1 MDKYSV
7 KLMNRIEN
15 SILSLE
21 KMPYRC
27 PERKRG
33 TYDSRGCID
42 MKNLTED
49 RLWKGKLYYLKMMEL
64 NWRFR

>member
-7 KLMNRIEN
+7 KLMSRIEN

-27 PERKRG
+27 PDGNEASG
-33 TYDSRGCID
+33 AWA
-42 MKNLTED
+42 
-49 RLWKGKLYYLKMMEL
+49 RLMRCFLSALLKHNGL
-64 NWRFR
+64 ISTSLL